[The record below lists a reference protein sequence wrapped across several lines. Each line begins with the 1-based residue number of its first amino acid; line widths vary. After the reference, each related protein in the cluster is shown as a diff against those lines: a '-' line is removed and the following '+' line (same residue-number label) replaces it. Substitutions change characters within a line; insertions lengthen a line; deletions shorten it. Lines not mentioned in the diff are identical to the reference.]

1 MRKTRAGVNEWQ
13 LGAEIESHFARNG
26 MEPGY
31 GSIVGGGDNACI
43 LHYVE
48 NNRVLND
55 GDLLLID
62 AGGELDGYTADIT
75 RTFPVNGKYSK
86 AQRAVYEIVL
96 AANKAAIKTLKVGE
110 SVGKPHEVA
119 TRILTEGL
127 IDLGLLKGNARDLIK
142 AGKQRQFYMHGT
154 GHWLGMDVHDVGRY
168 KLDGA
173 YRRFEAGM
181 VMTVEPGLYIAPGT
195 RGVDPKYWG
204 IGIRI
209 EDDVVVTA
217 NGPQVLTGGVPK
229 DAGEIEKLMAA

>member
-1 MRKTRAGVNEWQ
+1 
-13 LGAEIESHFARNG
+13 

-48 NNRVLND
+48 NNMALND

-75 RTFPVNGKYSK
+75 RTFPVSGKFSK

-127 IDLGLLKGNARDLIK
+127 VTLGLLKGNVK
-142 AGKQRQFYMHGT
+142 E
-154 GHWLGMDVHDVGRY
+154 LGNGRATCRERVGQ
-168 KLDGA
+168 
-173 YRRFEAGM
+173 E
-181 VMTVEPGLYIAPGT
+181 
-195 RGVDPKYWG
+195 
-204 IGIRI
+204 
-209 EDDVVVTA
+209 
-217 NGPQVLTGGVPK
+217 
-229 DAGEIEKLMAA
+229 

>member
-1 MRKTRAGVNEWQ
+1 
-13 LGAEIESHFARNG
+13 

-48 NNRVLND
+48 NNMALND

-75 RTFPVNGKYSK
+75 RTFPVSGKFSK

-119 TRILTEGL
+119 TRILTEG
-127 IDLGLLKGNARDLIK
+127 RSEERRV
-142 AGKQRQFYMHGT
+142 GKEWVSTCRSRGSPYMLQKNNTH
-154 GHWLGMDVHDVGRY
+154 
-168 KLDGA
+168 K
-173 YRRFEAGM
+173 
-181 VMTVEPGLYIAPGT
+181 
-195 RGVDPKYWG
+195 
-204 IGIRI
+204 
-209 EDDVVVTA
+209 
-217 NGPQVLTGGVPK
+217 K
-229 DAGEIEKLMAA
+229 D